1 MSLSA
6 SPQCPLCTQ
15 PAQASSEV
23 SYSAAEAAQ
32 HFVLAEEYPQRN
44 AELTAHIAALWSRND
59 CRRYAC
65 RTCALTYA
73 WPFVAGDGRFYNLAY
88 PYASYPAQR
97 WEFLR
102 TLDSLRT
109 APLQPG
115 PVLEIGSGF
124 GYFLGQLA
132 PAHVAPDRVIALEY
146 SDAGRAQLVAKGFRA
161 MPCDVR
167 SAELDPWRGQLA
179 AAFLFQVLEHMDNLR
194 AVVARLT
201 DLTQPGASIFV
212 AVPNRDRTAFNE
224 AHGSLCDMP
233 PNHISQWT
241 PASLQRLADIA
252 GWRLDRCEREPFS
265 WPTFMRGDL
274 IYAHMRRAQK
284 AGSLANHVR
293 SRPRGRVRQ
302 VAEAAVALAALPTRL
317 PHWVAAAG
325 TAQLLGNS
333 LWVRYQR

>member
-15 PAQASSEV
+15 PADFSSTV

-32 HFVLAEEYPQRN
+32 HFVLAEEYPRRH
-44 AELTAHIAALWSRND
+44 AELKAQIAALWSRKD
-59 CRRYAC
+59 CNMYAC
-65 RTCALTYA
+65 RSCALTYA
-73 WPFVAGDGRFYNLAY
+73 WPFVAGDGHFYNLAY
-88 PYASYPAQR
+88 PYSSYPAQR

-102 TLDSLRT
+102 TLDSLRD

-124 GYFLGQLA
+124 GYFLDQLA
-132 PAHVAPDRVIALEY
+132 PAHVVPDQVIALEY
-146 SDAGRAQLVAKGFRA
+146 SDAGRSQLLSKGFHA
-161 MPCDVR
+161 MPCDLR

-179 AAFLFQVLEHMDNLR
+179 AAFLFQVLEHMDDLR

-201 DLTQPGASIFV
+201 ELTRPGASVFV
-212 AVPNRDRTAFNE
+212 AVPNRERTAFNE

-265 WPTFMRGDL
+265 WSAFMRGDL
-274 IYAHMRRAQK
+274 VYAHMRRAQK
-284 AGSLANHVR
+284 AGSLANRVR

-302 VAEAAVALAALPTRL
+302 VAEAVVALAALPARL

-325 TAQLLGNS
+325 TAQTLGNS